1 MMNVVMNPDL
11 SEKFDDVDSVL
22 RSIDSH
28 IAFVNGRIYERVMD
42 GEIKSIQRG
51 RFSQSVRS
59 QDVGMVTLSAVKA
72 DRSLATFSCST
83 RTGSNT
89 VYGWLEPDG
98 LVVLFRNT
106 DEDNDQWLDCSWE
119 VIEYV

>member
-11 SEKFDDVDSVL
+11 SGKFDDIDSVL
-22 RSIDSH
+22 KSIDSH

-42 GEIKSIQRG
+42 GDIKSIQRG

-59 QDVGMVTLSAVKA
+59 QDVGMVVLSEVDAKK
-72 DRSLATFSCST
+72 SLATFSCST

-106 DEDNDQWLDCSWE
+106 DFDNDQWLDCSWE
-119 VIEYV
+119 VVEYV

>member
-1 MMNVVMNPDL
+1 MINVVMNPDL
-11 SEKFDDVDSVL
+11 SGKFADIDSVL
-22 RSIDSH
+22 KSVDSH

-42 GEIKSIQRG
+42 GDIKSIQRG

-59 QDVGMVTLSAVKA
+59 QDVGMVVIAEVDAK
-72 DRSLATFSCST
+72 RSLATFSCST

-106 DEDNDQWLDCSWE
+106 DFDNDQWLDCSWE